1 MPAYDPYDYF
11 RTDIFTVVILVGAI
25 QGVFLFTLLISKP
38 HRQPYH
44 YLLFAALALVCALIQ
59 TEIFLGYSGLLTK
72 VIFLADFSEPLVFII
87 GPLLFLLMRALSGEP
102 FRKKEWQHFIP
113 FALYF
118 IYHLR
123 FLAESDAVKFNSFL
137 WAFHPEL
144 PLKEVSYRYA
154 FDPLYIRRNLE
165 LFISLHMGIYLLL
178 SFIKVRTLHKRIGTS
193 FYFMSWIRILLGV
206 FLLEYILYLAVRFH
220 FIHDVGD
227 HFSAVF
233 ITVWFFLFSYK
244 MLTDSGFFQP
254 VVRQK
259 YEKSTLSAEDKES
272 ILHKLKSLE
281 ETEFYTEPS
290 LSLPKLAKQLGTT
303 PHYLSQVIN
312 EEMGKTFFDYIGE
325 LRVEKA
331 KRMLKDPETLNFKIE
346 EIAERSGYLSKSAFS
361 ATFKKI
367 TGHTPGKFRKSAP
380 GKSAGL

>member
-1 MPAYDPYDYF
+1 MGAYDSYDFF
-11 RTDIFTVVILVGAI
+11 RIDIFTVVILVGAI
-25 QGVFLFTLLISKP
+25 QGMFLFTLLISKP

-44 YLLFAALALVCALIQ
+44 YLLFAALVVACAMIQ
-59 TEIFLGYSGLLTK
+59 AEIFLGYSGLLTRA
-72 VIFLADFSEPLVFII
+72 IFLVDFSEPLVFVI
-87 GPLLFLLMRALSGEP
+87 GPLLFLLMRSLGGEH
-102 FRKKEWQHFIP
+102 FRKKEWLHFIP
-113 FALYF
+113 FVLYF

-144 PLKEVSYRYA
+144 PLREVSYRYS

-165 LFISLHMGIYLLL
+165 FFISLHLGIYLLL
-178 SFIKVRTLHKRIGTS
+178 SFVKVRMLRKSIGNNS
-193 FYFMSWIRILLGV
+193 YFMPWIRILLGV
-206 FLLEYILYLAVRFH
+206 FLLEYLLYLAVRFH
-220 FIHDVGD
+220 FIHDLGD

-259 YEKSTLSAEDKES
+259 YEKSSLSEHDKQH

-303 PHYLSQVIN
+303 SHYLSQVIN
-312 EEMGKTFFDYIGE
+312 EEIGKTFFDYIGE
-325 LRVEKA
+325 LRVNKA
-331 KRMLKDPETLNFKIE
+331 KKMLTDPGTLNFKIE
-346 EIAERSGYLSKSAFS
+346 EIAERSGYLSKSAFN

-367 TGHTPGKFRKSAP
+367 TGSTPGKFRKCAA
-380 GKSAGL
+380 GKSTDL

>member
-44 YLLFAALALVCALIQ
+44 YLLFAALALACALIQ

-102 FRKKEWQHFIP
+102 FRKKEWLHFIP
-113 FALYF
+113 FVLYF

-178 SFIKVRTLHKRIGTS
+178 SFVKVRTLQKRIGTS
-193 FYFMSWIRILLGV
+193 SYFMSWIRILLGV

-259 YEKSTLSAEDKES
+259 YEKSTLSAEDKEG

-312 EEMGKTFFDYIGE
+312 EEMGKTFFDYIGK

-380 GKSAGL
+380 GKSTGL